1 MYTAFFKRSLK
12 HFIFNEVI
20 VILWLF
26 CVYSL
31 FDVNGEQTVL
41 SVEGNKPFYYV
52 KWNNEEMSWELLNG

>member
-12 HFIFNEVI
+12 HFIFNEEI
-20 VILWLF
+20 VF

-31 FDVNGEQTVL
+31 FDVNREQTVL

-52 KWNNEEMSWELLNG
+52 KWDNEEMSWELLNG